1 MAVHVDGDA
10 VFTPTTTTDED
21 QQLDLSEAN
30 DFDSSVRLDLE
41 DSIQSNLSDS
51 GTEDDDSVYRL

>member
-1 MAVHVDGDA
+1 MAVHVNGDP
-10 VFTPTTTTDED
+10 VSTFTPIDDD
-21 QQLDLSEAN
+21 QQLDLNETN
-30 DFDSSVRLDLE
+30 DFESSVRLDLE

>member
-1 MAVHVDGDA
+1 MAVYVGLDA
-10 VFTPTTTTDED
+10 IPIYSIADEKPPGMNESD
-21 QQLDLSEAN
+21 T
-30 DFDSSVRLDLE
+30 FDIADDHEE

>member
-1 MAVHVDGDA
+1 MTESDTFDIAD
-10 VFTPTTTTDED
+10 D
-21 QQLDLSEAN
+21 QE
-30 DFDSSVRLDLE
+30 E